1 MIEKVSFTS
10 NSQAVRRTDYNTA
23 PVSNKKENK
32 NSNSNQKL
40 LIASLSLLGIAGAAY
55 LLLKKPAAAKGAV
68 EDAAEE
74 VLDTAKKARTKV
86 KGRIK
91 RKEELA
97 IAGREKSMDKADAKW
112 QRKNERKLVEKQRK
126 FEEEAHFTPEEL
138 EAYGKEYGYQRPSV
152 QRQQKIKE
160 LNEQNAAER
169 EVKNSIGETAKK
181 TEPKKSKPQI
191 SPAIAEQRSLE
202 GSIKDLERKIAG
214 SKRFGKNTAKLEQQL
229 KDLKLKLMNVTVD
242 DIAASASK

>member
-10 NSQAVRRTDYNTA
+10 NSQAVRGTNYNTA

-40 LIASLSLLGIAGAAY
+40 LIASLSLLGLAGAAY

-68 EDAAEE
+68 EDATEE

-112 QRKNERKLVEKQRK
+112 QRKNERKLVEKQRQ

-169 EVKNSIGETAKK
+169 EVKNSIGQRAVHIEDKK
-181 TEPKKSKPQI
+181 PKPQI
-191 SPAIAEQRSLE
+191 SKTEAEQRSLE
-202 GSIKDLERKIAG
+202 GTIKALERKIEGA
-214 SKRFGKNTAKLEQQL
+214 KRFGKNTAKLEQQL

>member
-55 LLLKKPAAAKGAV
+55 LLLKKPAAAKEAV

-97 IAGREKSMDKADAKW
+97 IAGREKAWIKPM
-112 QRKNERKLVEKQRK
+112 QNGREK
-126 FEEEAHFTPEEL
+126 
-138 EAYGKEYGYQRPSV
+138 
-152 QRQQKIKE
+152 
-160 LNEQNAAER
+160 
-169 EVKNSIGETAKK
+169 
-181 TEPKKSKPQI
+181 
-191 SPAIAEQRSLE
+191 
-202 GSIKDLERKIAG
+202 
-214 SKRFGKNTAKLEQQL
+214 
-229 KDLKLKLMNVTVD
+229 M
-242 DIAASASK
+242 SAN